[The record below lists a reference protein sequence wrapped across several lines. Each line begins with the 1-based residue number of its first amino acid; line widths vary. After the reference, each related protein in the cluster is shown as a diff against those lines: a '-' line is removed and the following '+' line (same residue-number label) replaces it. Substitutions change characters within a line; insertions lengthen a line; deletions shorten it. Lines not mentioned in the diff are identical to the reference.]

1 MPYWPTKERN
11 QHPLSTSTRGVFWR
25 RLGWENSLLSGYL
38 TLWKIHSPHK
48 WMERANW
55 RHWVFEPQVL
65 KMGSVRRGQHMAQHS
80 TQPQSSTIP
89 MISFKASNRLLPSAR
104 KIEPWHDWTK
114 HATFLPTNSLII
126 PFHDVVFRS
135 FRKLSLRPLHRKSL
149 EAFLK
154 PTALCHLRSFNSA
167 GINKRSGFLFVQ

>member
-11 QHPLSTSTRGVFWR
+11 EHPLSTSTRGVFWR

-65 KMGSVRRGQHMAQHS
+65 KMGSVRRRTHMAQHS

-114 HATFLPTNSLII
+114 HATFLPTSFLRLSRSTTLFFWASGNSH
-126 PFHDVVFRS
+126 FARCTA
-135 FRKLSLRPLHRKSL
+135 SL
-149 EAFLK
+149 
-154 PTALCHLRSFNSA
+154 LRRFWNPP
-167 GINKRSGFLFVQ
+167 LFVIFGPSTVRV